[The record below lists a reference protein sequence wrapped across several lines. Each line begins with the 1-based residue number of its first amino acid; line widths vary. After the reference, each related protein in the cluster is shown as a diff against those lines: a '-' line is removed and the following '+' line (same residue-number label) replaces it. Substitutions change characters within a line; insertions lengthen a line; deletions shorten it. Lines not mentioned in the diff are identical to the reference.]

1 MTDQFDGAIEAR
13 FNDHAYGRVETSTS
27 TPSVH
32 YVNEAGLS
40 ETEMDQIRNNRDV
53 ANLVEKWTQ
62 ELNASLAPMPSVD
75 MFNRG
80 NWSGA
85 KHPFAIMSQCAWSVE
100 NDDILSTLADVTEGL
115 AFGKCRFELMDED
128 QQDVWNQWAAEIDLD
143 SRLRECFRELFKV
156 SQVYVGLW
164 WENRTFTVRDRPIS
178 QVLDTLQQ
186 SEGEGDPAPR
196 RGNRRRRKK
205 YSVDVPTAMTI
216 FDPTKVIPVGSLMF
230 GRERFAYVADGGESA
245 AFSEVMQGNRPD
257 ATVLQLI
264 ERRYTPTPR
273 DRELCS
279 ELGVDPDRLWLLRAD
294 SVFRHT
300 LTRAQYEPFA
310 PVRLKSVLP
319 ILEMKRH
326 LRNSDRA
333 MLVGNTNFIVV
344 ITKGSDKI
352 PAKPAEIENLKE
364 QSRIIARLPVLVG
377 DHRLKVEI
385 ISPAMD
391 NTLIESR
398 WQVLDSRL
406 VFKAL
411 QSFQPIVQGGNAS
424 SGVSEMSRVVSQ
436 GLQNRRH
443 MLVRAFESKIFAK
456 ILERNADRELTE
468 RPSLEFSP
476 KRITL
481 DFKLDVMNAILKVR
495 DRGDISRETMLEEL
509 DFDQETEALR
519 RARERGQYD
528 DVFASS
534 VPHGSPQAN
543 PFGAPGQGAG
553 VPSGQPPEGGR
564 PPGVTED
571 EPRRRAGDKA
581 RADKTRAK
589 SDKAAAV
596 EQESQ
601 NAEE

>member
-1 MTDQFDGAIEAR
+1 MDQFDGAIEAR
-13 FNDHAYGRVETSTS
+13 FNDRTYGRVETATS
-27 TPSVH
+27 TPTVH
-32 YVNEAGLS
+32 YVNEAGL
-40 ETEMDQIRNNRDV
+40 TEVEVAQV
-53 ANLVEKWTQ
+53 ANHREVASLVERWTQ
-62 ELNASLAPMPSVD
+62 QLNAELSSMPSVD
-75 MFNRG
+75 MFNR
-80 NWSGA
+80 NSWNGA
-85 KHPFAIMSQCAWSVE
+85 KHPFAVMAQCAWSVE

-128 QQDVWNQWAAEIDLD
+128 QQDVWNQWAAQIDLD

-164 WENRTFTVRDRPIS
+164 WESRTYTVRDRPIT
-178 QVLDTLQQ
+178 QVLDDLTRGEEQQ
-186 SEGEGDPAPR
+186 QAPEPTTTR

-205 YSVDVPTAMTI
+205 YTVDVPTAMTI
-216 FDPTKVIPVGSLMF
+216 FDPTKCIPVGSLMF
-230 GRERFAYVADGGESA
+230 GRERFAYVADESETM
-245 AFSEVMQGNRPD
+245 AFSEVMQGNRAD

-264 ERRYTPTPR
+264 ERKYTPLPA
-273 DRELCS
+273 DRAMCA
-279 ELGVDPDRLWLLRAD
+279 ELGVDPDRLWLLKAD

-300 LTRAQYEPFA
+300 LTKAQYEPFA

-344 ITKGSDKI
+344 ITKGSDKL
-352 PAKPAEIENLKE
+352 PAKPQEIENLKE

-436 GLQNRRH
+436 GLENRRH

-456 ILERNADRELTE
+456 MLERNGGTELTE

-509 DFDQETEALR
+509 DFDQEAEALR

-528 DVFASS
+528 KIFTSS

-543 PFGAPGQGAG
+543 PFGNQGGPGAVG
-553 VPSGQPPEGGR
+553 PSGQPPEGGR
-564 PPGVTED
+564 PPGVVE
-571 EPRRRAGDKA
+571 EKPRART
-581 RADKTRAK
+581 RADKAM
-589 SDKAAAV
+589 

-601 NAEE
+601 DAEE